1 MIQLEHVQ
9 CGYGSRVVLSDV
21 TVTIEKSKL
30 TCLLGKNGA
39 GKTTLFKSI
48 LGIIQVLGGTIS
60 YDGKWKESFKAREF
74 ARYISYVPQAH
85 GTPFPYTVFEVVLM
99 GQFAYS
105 DALTIRP
112 GEKSREIAWS
122 CLRTLDIEHLANR
135 SFSRIS
141 GGEKQIV
148 LIARAM
154 AQQPQYIAMDEPTSS
169 LDMGNQARVMQQA
182 QMLTQ
187 KGYGVIMNTHAPQQA
202 LQYADQVM
210 LLNNGKIE
218 QCGGPDEIL
227 HSSVVSELYA
237 TPLEI
242 TEVLTA
248 SGDRRK
254 VLITI

>member
-1 MIQLEHVQ
+1 MIKLEHVQ
-9 CGYGSRVVLSDV
+9 CGYGRRVVLSDV
-21 TVTIEKSKL
+21 SVTIEKGKL
-30 TCLLGKNGA
+30 TCLLGRNGA

-48 LGIIQVLGGTIS
+48 LGIIPVLDGTIS
-60 YDGKWKESFKAREF
+60 YNGKLMGSFQAKEF

-105 DALTIRP
+105 DALSVRP
-112 GEKSREIAWS
+112 GAKSRDIAWS
-122 CLRTLDIEHLANR
+122 CIRALGIEHLANR
-135 SFSRIS
+135 SFSKIS

-169 LDMGNQARVMQQA
+169 LDMGNQVKVMQQA
-182 QMLTQ
+182 IMLTQ

-202 LQYADQVM
+202 LQYANWVM

-218 QCGGPDEIL
+218 QCGTPDEIL

-242 TEVLTA
+242 TETHTA
-248 SGDRRK
+248 SGNKRK
-254 VLITI
+254 VLITL